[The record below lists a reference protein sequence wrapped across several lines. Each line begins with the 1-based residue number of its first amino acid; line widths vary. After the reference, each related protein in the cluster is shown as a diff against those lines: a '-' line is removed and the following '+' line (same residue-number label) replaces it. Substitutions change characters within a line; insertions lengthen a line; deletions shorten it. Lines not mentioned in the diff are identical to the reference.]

1 MRTCLYSADDED
13 NYSDYWWELA
23 SLWGTQNIFKIKCYL
38 NIMEIE
44 SESLEDIELG
54 IHFANDTL
62 EKIEKLL
69 EKTVSLLEDIKTNT
83 TLEK

>member
-1 MRTCLYSADDED
+1 
-13 NYSDYWWELA
+13 
-23 SLWGTQNIFKIKCYL
+23 
-38 NIMEIE
+38 MEIE

-54 IHFANDTL
+54 IHFVNNTL

>member
-1 MRTCLYSADDED
+1 MD
-13 NYSDYWWELA
+13 
-23 SLWGTQNIFKIKCYL
+23 
-38 NIMEIE
+38 IE
-44 SESLEDIELG
+44 SESLEGIELG
-54 IHFANDTL
+54 IHIANDTL

>member
-1 MRTCLYSADDED
+1 
-13 NYSDYWWELA
+13 
-23 SLWGTQNIFKIKCYL
+23 
-38 NIMEIE
+38 MEIE

-69 EKTVSLLEDIKTNT
+69 EKTVLLLEDIKTNT